1 MGFTHR
7 VNDQW
12 QIMAEV
18 TRTAWSKFDQV
29 VVDYDSNQPDS
40 VLPFHYRDTTF
51 ASIGTDFRVN
61 DKLTCA
67 AAWPMTRPRPPMPT
81 ATCACRTPP
90 ASGCRWA

>member
-1 MGFTHR
+1 VGFTHR

-29 VVDYDSNQPDS
+29 TVDYDSNQPDS

-51 ASIGTDFRVN
+51 ASIGTDVRVN
-61 DKLTCA
+61 DKLTLRGGLA
-67 AAWPMTRPRPPMPT
+67 YDQTPT
-81 ATCACRTPP
+81 TDAHRDVRVPDTT
-90 ASGCRWA
+90 